1 VIGRWGEIMQ
11 AVVLALA
18 LAVSVPASS
27 ASDVTVPT
35 RFVGNWAG
43 SPESCGSDAD
53 DLVLRLAPRHISY
66 WESAGPIRA
75 AVVRGDEI
83 ALIAELSG
91 EGETWLSAI
100 KFELSPDGR
109 MLIDRASVP
118 GNEVVRYRCSEST
131 GARPNNSFKPMPL
144 RGTA

>member
-1 VIGRWGEIMQ
+1 MQ
-11 AVVLALA
+11 AIVLALA
-18 LAVSVPASS
+18 LAMSLSPQGGASVPA
-27 ASDVTVPT
+27 

-43 SPESCGSDAD
+43 DPASCGSGAD
-53 DLVLRLAPRHISY
+53 DLVLRVSPHRISF

-91 EGETWLSAI
+91 EGETWLSAM
-100 KFELSPDGR
+100 KFEISPDGR
-109 MLIDRASVP
+109 MLTDTVSIP
-118 GNEVVRYRCSEST
+118 GKEVVRYRCPEST
-131 GARPNNSFKPMPL
+131 GTRPNSSFKPMPL

>member
-1 VIGRWGEIMQ
+1 MQ
-11 AVVLALA
+11 AIVLALA
-18 LAVSVPASS
+18 LAAPVSASSDSNVAVPA
-27 ASDVTVPT
+27 

-43 SPESCGSDAD
+43 SPAACGSDAD
-53 DLVLRLAPRHISY
+53 DLVLRLTSRHISY
-66 WESAGPIRA
+66 WESTGPIRA
-75 AVVRGDEI
+75 AVARGDEI

-109 MLIDRASVP
+109 VLTDRISVP
-118 GNEVVRYRCSEST
+118 GKEVVRYRCSGSI